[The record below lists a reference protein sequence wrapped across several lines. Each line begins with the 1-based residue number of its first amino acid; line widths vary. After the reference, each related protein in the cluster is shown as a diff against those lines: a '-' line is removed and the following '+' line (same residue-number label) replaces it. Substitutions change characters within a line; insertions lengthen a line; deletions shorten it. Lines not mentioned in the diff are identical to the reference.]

1 MTDFVK
7 VMRDWR
13 RMCDA
18 MTELAGDDDA
28 CRGCPLGDYGCPAIY
43 ESENRDF
50 DFGVIERAVMAWA
63 ADHPEPVYMSWREYL
78 EKIGEVP
85 RLPRADFTVVGDLG
99 KKIVQALDAPIRPD
113 IAVKLGLEPMGTRD

>member
-18 MTELAGDDDA
+18 MSAGYDIA
-28 CRGCPLGDYGCPAIY
+28 CHDCPLGEYGCPAIY

-78 EKIGEVP
+78 EKIGAVP
-85 RLPRADFTVVGDLG
+85 RLTRANFSVVGDLG
-99 KKIVQALDAPIRPD
+99 KIVRALDAPIRPD
-113 IAVKLGLEPMGTRD
+113 IAVKLGLEPVGTRD